1 MHPAPVTGLV
11 VRIERGAVHDGP
23 GLRTVVFL
31 QGCPLR
37 CGWCH
42 SPETQSLGP
51 QALLFRDRCIG
62 CGACVM
68 VCPTG
73 AARLLDGRACVDRSA
88 CESCGACA
96 VVCPTGA
103 RQLSSRRYSAGE
115 LLAEVVRDRVF
126 FDQSGGG
133 ITLSGGE
140 PLVQAAFVLALL
152 DGCRRQRIHSAVE
165 TCGLAERAALLEAG
179 ARADLILFD
188 IKAIDAERHRRLTGT
203 SNERILENLRALAAV
218 RKDLVLRYP
227 LLPGLNDDEDSLS
240 ALGRFAEAA
249 GLRRVDLLPYH
260 RAGIAKYERLG
271 LSYGLADMAVPD
283 ARSIA
288 RAEASLR
295 TYGIHSTAG
304 GLS

>member
-1 MHPAPVTGLV
+1 MHLAPVTGLV

-42 SPETQSLGP
+42 SPETQSMGP
-51 QALLFRDRCIG
+51 QPLLFGDRCIG
-62 CGACVM
+62 CGACV
-68 VCPTG
+68 VACPTG
-73 AARLLDGRACVDRSA
+73 AARLLDGQTCVDRSA

-96 VVCPTGA
+96 EICPTGA

-115 LLAEVVRDRVF
+115 LLAEVARDRVF

-140 PLVQAAFVLALL
+140 PLLQADFAVALL
-152 DGCRRQRIHSAVE
+152 DGCRRQRIHTAVE
-165 TCGLAERAALLEAG
+165 TCGLAEPAALLAAAG
-179 ARADLILFD
+179 RADLILFD

-203 SNERILENLRALAAV
+203 SNERILDNLRALAALRTDIV
-218 RKDLVLRYP
+218 VRYP

-240 ALGRFAEAA
+240 ALGRFAAA
-249 GLRRVDLLPYH
+249 EGLRRVDLLPYH

-271 LSYGLADMAVPD
+271 RSYGLADMPVPD
-283 ARSIA
+283 ADAVA
-288 RAEASLR
+288 RAEAALR
-295 TYGIHSTAG
+295 NYGIHPTAG

>member
-1 MHPAPVTGLV
+1 MHLAPVTGLV

-23 GLRTVVFL
+23 GLRTVIFL

-42 SPETQSLGP
+42 SPETQSMEP
-51 QALLFRDRCIG
+51 QPLLFSDRCIA
-62 CGACVM
+62 CGACVV
-68 VCPTG
+68 VCATG
-73 AARLLDGRACVDRSA
+73 AARLLDGGPCVDRSA

-96 VVCPTGA
+96 DVCPTGA
-103 RQLSSRRYSAGE
+103 RQLSSRRYSVGE
-115 LLAEVVRDRVF
+115 LLAEVARDRVF

-140 PLVQAAFVLALL
+140 PLVQSAFALALL
-152 DGCRRQRIHSAVE
+152 NGCRRQRIHTAVE
-165 TCGLAERAALLEAG
+165 TCGLAERSALLAAAG
-179 ARADLILFD
+179 LADLILFD
-188 IKAIDAERHRRLTGT
+188 IKAIDAEHHRQLTGAP
-203 SNERILENLRALAAV
+203 NERILDNLRALAALRTDIV
-218 RKDLVLRYP
+218 VRYP
-227 LLPGLNDDEDSLS
+227 LMPGLNDDEDSLS
-240 ALGRFAEAA
+240 ALGRFAASV

-271 LSYGLADMAVPD
+271 RPYALGDMAVPD
-283 ARSIA
+283 ADSIA